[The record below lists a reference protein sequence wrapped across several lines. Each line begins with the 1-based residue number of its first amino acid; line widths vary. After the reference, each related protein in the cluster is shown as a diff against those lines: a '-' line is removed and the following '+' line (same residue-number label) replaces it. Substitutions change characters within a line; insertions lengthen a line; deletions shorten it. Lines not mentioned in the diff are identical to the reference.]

1 MTDPRLSIIELLSSH
16 WGLGF
21 KPIISADWYEAEE
34 RTSQVTVPHVLTRPE
49 PIGFSSSV
57 GESKRR
63 FSAVYSVDVWSRGD
77 QERRWRM
84 LREVDRIIH
93 AQCMSPGGGLD
104 FAEVSDWRDLD
115 EPGQLNLY
123 RSQLR
128 VEVTYYD

>member
-1 MTDPRLSIIELLSSH
+1 MTDPRVTLIGLLSSH
-16 WGLGF
+16 WSLNF
-21 KPIISADWYEAEE
+21 VPVVSADWYESEE
-34 RTSQVTVPHVLTRPE
+34 VTPQVTVSHVLTRIE
-49 PIGFSSSV
+49 PIGFSSNLV
-57 GESKRR
+57 EQKRR
-63 FSAVYSVDVWSRGD
+63 FKAVYSIDVWSRGD
-77 QERRWRM
+77 QGRRWRM

-115 EPGQLNLY
+115 ELGYLNLY